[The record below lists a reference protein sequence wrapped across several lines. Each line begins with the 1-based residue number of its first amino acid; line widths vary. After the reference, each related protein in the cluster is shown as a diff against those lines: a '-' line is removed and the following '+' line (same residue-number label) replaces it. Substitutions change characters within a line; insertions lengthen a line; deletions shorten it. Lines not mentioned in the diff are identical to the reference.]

1 MGKNVNKKKLS
12 EFFMRR
18 KLNLLSLVSITL
30 LSIAVT
36 VLCLITG
43 FIRERVGIL
52 ALISALLVI
61 LCIIQTLRMKSSF
74 RTMKDFKGKRKKKKE
89 EA

>member
-43 FIRERVGIL
+43 FIR
-52 ALISALLVI
+52 
-61 LCIIQTLRMKSSF
+61 T
-74 RTMKDFKGKRKKKKE
+74 KRE
-89 EA
+89 ECRRIAAVPHPAEFEKYYNL